1 MSLGQSI
8 LLLLLLLL
16 RVRRWL
22 SPRTSLAPRSGVDE
36 LFRLGIMGKRMR
48 RSFDVAAEES
58 VKVGGKGVAARVDVD
73 RGGEGL
79 DV

>member
-1 MSLGQSI
+1 M
-8 LLLLLLLL
+8 LL
-16 RVRRWL
+16 RVWRRL

-36 LFRLGIMGKRMR
+36 RLRLGVMGKRMR

-58 VKVGGKGVAARVDVD
+58 VEVGGKGVAAGVDVY

>member
-1 MSLGQSI
+1 
-8 LLLLLLLL
+8 
-16 RVRRWL
+16 
-22 SPRTSLAPRSGVDE
+22 
-36 LFRLGIMGKRMR
+36 MR